1 MSGFLEG
8 VGSLAWDA
16 LNGIAWLFTSDV
28 PELMLSLSLL
38 LGALSVVVLSLVLLE
53 RKYLGRLQMRMGPMR
68 VGPHGVLQPVAD
80 AVKLM
85 GKEDIMPSWVDR
97 WVYWIAPLVLFVPS
111 FAIWVTIPSSP
122 SLVLRDLELGLLYVI
137 AFSVVSIVG
146 LIMAGWG
153 SANKYGVLGGLRS
166 VAQLISYEIPII
178 AVALTVALLAG
189 SLNLVEIVEKQSPVP
204 FAVLQPLGLFLFLMA
219 GLAEVGRTPFDIYHA
234 ESEIMGGPFVEYSG
248 AHWAIFYLA
257 EYINTFLLAA
267 LIVVLFLGGWSGPLL
282 PPIIWFLL
290 KTYAVVL
297 LFFWFRG
304 TFPRLRIDQLMAL
317 AWKVLVPL
325 AFFNLILAATARF
338 YGWPDWTLAVLGLA
352 ALVAL
357 GVFGYR
363 ATSGRSSRPALR
375 LVPARE
381 VRRA

>member
-1 MSGFLEG
+1 MTGFLEG

-16 LNGIAWLFTSDV
+16 LNGIAWLFTSHV
-28 PELMLSLSLL
+28 PELVLSLSLL

-53 RKYLGRLQMRMGPMR
+53 RKFLGRLQMRMGPMR

-80 AVKLM
+80 VVKLM

-234 ESEIMGGPFVEYSG
+234 ESELMGGPFVEYSG

-282 PPIIWFLL
+282 PPIAWFLL
-290 KTYAVVL
+290 KTYAIVL

-304 TFPRLRIDQLMAL
+304 TYPRLRIDQLMAL

-325 AFFNLILAATARF
+325 AFFNLILAAAARF

-352 ALVAL
+352 ALVAV
-357 GVFGYR
+357 GVLGYR
-363 ATSGRSSRPALR
+363 ATSGRSARPTLR